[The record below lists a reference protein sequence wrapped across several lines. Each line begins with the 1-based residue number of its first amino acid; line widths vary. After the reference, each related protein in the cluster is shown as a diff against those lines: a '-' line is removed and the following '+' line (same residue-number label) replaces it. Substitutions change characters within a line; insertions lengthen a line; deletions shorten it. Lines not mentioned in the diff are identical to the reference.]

1 MPMTSQTNEGSRITS
16 TTSHNYSQRCQCMHP
31 ACTTMRNFH
40 TTILLLARATTAF
53 QSQNTNNWRRITRLQ
68 SSSSE
73 MKSLSDQREKISND
87 DIFFIEVGFGNDSH
101 GQVSRLALDNNVD
114 SVLYAIIY
122 LTKYCSLL
130 NHSHRP

>member
-1 MPMTSQTNEGSRITS
+1 
-16 TTSHNYSQRCQCMHP
+16 
-31 ACTTMRNFH
+31 MRNFH
-40 TTILLLARATTAF
+40 KTILLLARATTAF

-87 DIFFIEVGFGNDSH
+87 DTFFIEVGFGNDSH